1 MLLTQLFSLSRAAAG
16 GSRGRRCGVLAAGE
30 GCEAG
35 SELIEAARCLALICP
50 LLRPLAFGSL
60 ARPSS
65 PSSVQAGLP
74 RLGPGGRKSNERER
88 EKKKNQPPTI
98 LRKRGHQGC
107 DFSGKQEFYGLFLS
121 PHIQL
126 EVNSF
131 LSVRGYFLHS
141 LVRSNTTSWG
151 PAMCHVSVRCKP
163 SAPSRSLPTETRGH
177 VPTARCQVRSSMLSA
192 V

>member
-1 MLLTQLFSLSRAAAG
+1 MFWLPARAVKPALSRLKQ
-16 GSRGRRCGVLAAGE
+16 RGAWLSSARFCVLW
-30 GCEAG
+30 
-35 SELIEAARCLALICP
+35 LLALWHGH
-50 LLRPLAFGSL
+50 LLPAVCRQASL
-60 ARPSS
+60 A
-65 PSSVQAGLP
+65 SVQE
-74 RLGPGGRKSNERER
+74 GGRVMRER
-88 EKKKNQPPTI
+88 EKKKKNQPPTI

-141 LVRSNTTSWG
+141 LVRSNTISWA
-151 PAMCHVSVRCKP
+151 PAMCHVPVRCKP